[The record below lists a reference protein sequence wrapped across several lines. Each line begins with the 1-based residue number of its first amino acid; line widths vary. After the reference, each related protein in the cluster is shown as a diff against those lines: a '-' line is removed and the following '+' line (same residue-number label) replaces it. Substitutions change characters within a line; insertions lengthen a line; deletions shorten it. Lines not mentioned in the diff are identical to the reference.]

1 MSTSAAGDL
10 PLRTSAHPSDPA
22 PELQVARDMARRGLP
37 LATAVVL
44 IAGAAGGAAGAASA
58 GFGVVLVLINF
69 LVSAW
74 LLATTARISYAL
86 LMATALFGY
95 LLRLAL
101 IGAVVFAVKDASW
114 VEPVA
119 LGLTLVVTHLGLLVW
134 ELRYVSASLAYPGLK
149 PATKE
154 IASR

>member
-1 MSTSAAGDL
+1 MPAPAVNDARLTS
-10 PLRTSAHPSDPA
+10 SAHPSDPA
-22 PELQVARDMARRGLP
+22 PELQIAQDMVRRGLP
-37 LATAVVL
+37 LATAVVVV
-44 IAGAAGGAAGAASA
+44 AGAVWGGAGAVSA
-58 GFGVVLVLINF
+58 AFAVGLVLLNF

-101 IGAVVFAVKDASW
+101 IGAAVFAVKDAFW
-114 VEPVA
+114 VQPMA
-119 LGLTLVVTHLGLLVW
+119 LGLTIVVTHLGLLVW

-154 IASR
+154 IAPR